1 MSVLK
6 FKDPVTNEWKGI
18 TTIKGDPGE
27 PGYTPI
33 KGIDYFDGEPGY
45 TPIKGV
51 DYFDGEPGQP
61 GEPGSD
67 YVLTDEDKMDIAV
80 LALSMMPTAEEG
92 EY

>member
-27 PGYTPI
+27 
-33 KGIDYFDGEPGY
+33 KGEPGY

-80 LALSMMPTAEEG
+80 LALSVMPAAEEG

>member
-6 FKDPVTNEWKGI
+6 FKDPITNEWKGI
-18 TTIKGDPGE
+18 TTIKGDPG
-27 PGYTPI
+27 
-33 KGIDYFDGEPGY
+33 Y

-51 DYFDGEPGQP
+51 DYFD